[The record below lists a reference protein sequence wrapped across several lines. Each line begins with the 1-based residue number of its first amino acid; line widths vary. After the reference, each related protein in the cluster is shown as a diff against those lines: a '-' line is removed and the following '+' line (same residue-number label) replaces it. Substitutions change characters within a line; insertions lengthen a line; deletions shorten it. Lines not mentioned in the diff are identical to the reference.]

1 MAKEA
6 VRESVDLLER
16 WVREG
21 RARGMVTEIG
31 GEMVMV
37 MCWRERLW
45 GWCEGGIDRV
55 HHRK

>member
-1 MAKEA
+1 MTKEA

-37 MCWRERLW
+37 MCWGERLW
-45 GWCEGGIDRV
+45 EGGIDRV